1 MKKQIIA
8 FAAGAAMLL
17 AVCGPITAGAAGQPP
32 SPIGTVDA
40 AASNGKGGIHVAGW
54 AFDPNTTGPIQVRV
68 YINGVYAGSGTAN
81 TSRPDVGAAYPGYG
95 NNHGYS
101 FIVPGGLGNVCTYGI
116 NFGPGGNSTL
126 GCVNLTPPPRNPIG
140 TLEAAATNNHGGVQV
155 AGWTFDPNTTAP
167 IAVHVYINGAYAGS
181 GTANG
186 SRPDVGA
193 AYPGY
198 GNNHGYAFIVPSG
211 AQPGAQVC
219 TYGINFG
226 PGGNATLGCF
236 NLAGAT
242 PPPAGGLTPGQR
254 NAQAKAYEYL
264 VYLGGFSHQ
273 GLIDQVVF
281 EGYSVGDATV
291 GVDSLNVDWY
301 DQAVKSALDYLAC
314 CSPWSH
320 QGLIDQ
326 LLYEK
331 FTLAQATWGVTR
343 VGL

>member
-1 MKKQIIA
+1 MRKQIIA
-8 FAAGAAMLL
+8 LAAGAAMFI
-17 AVCGPITAGAAGQPP
+17 AVCAPLTAGAAGQPP

-54 AFDPNTTGPIQVRV
+54 AFDPNTTAPIAVRV
-68 YINGVYAGSGTAN
+68 YIDGVYAGSGTAN

-101 FIVPGGLGNVCTYGI
+101 FIVPGGLGNICAYGI
-116 NFGPGGNSTL
+116 NFGPGGNTTL
-126 GCVNLTPPPRNPIG
+126 GCVNLTPPPRSPIG

-167 IAVHVYINGAYAGS
+167 IAVQVYINGVYAGS
-181 GTANG
+181 GTANT

-226 PGGNATLGCF
+226 PGSNTTLGCF

-242 PPPAGGLTPGQR
+242 PPPPPPPPPPAGSPTAICNDGTLSYSQHRSGTCSHH
-254 NAQAKAYEYL
+254 
-264 VYLGGFSHQ
+264 GG
-273 GLIDQVVF
+273 V
-281 EGYSVGDATV
+281 
-291 GVDSLNVDWY
+291 
-301 DQAVKSALDYLAC
+301 
-314 CSPWSH
+314 
-320 QGLIDQ
+320 
-326 LLYEK
+326 
-331 FTLAQATWGVTR
+331 R
-343 VGL
+343 VWL